1 MITLHHLF
9 WRLFSLDARRG
20 RLGREAQVRPSRDIA
35 MQARRQAD
43 RDLGIR

>member
-9 WRLFSLDARRG
+9 WHLFTIDARRR
-20 RLGREAQVRPSRDIA
+20 RLGREAPTRPARDIA